1 MVLKRGFDF
10 IASMTGTFDI
20 ADVINK
26 SRLVDFLISSGTN
39 VTYSRVGWK
48 YCLQGFLYRKWGMMI
63 QLTMKAV
70 L

>member
-39 VTYSRVGWK
+39 VIYSRVG
-48 YCLQGFLYRKWGMMI
+48 
-63 QLTMKAV
+63 
-70 L
+70 